1 MREGY
6 PELMSSTGAVEVKIP
21 RKQVI
26 SWALWDWG
34 TSAFSVLITTFVF
47 ARYIVSSYFI
57 DPEIVQAYEAA
68 GGEGVATGPALEN
81 FQAAE
86 ANLTSWVGWALAIGG
101 VAVALVAPIVGQRT
115 DAGGKRKLWLGINTG
130 IVIAATFGMFFVEGT
145 PQFFVMGIVLLT
157 VGNVFYEMANVN
169 YNAMLLQVSTP
180 KTMGRVSGFG
190 WGMGYFGGIF
200 VLLIALIG
208 FVLGDPPYWFG
219 ITTEAGMNIRAV
231 TVLAAVWALVFSLP
245 VLFNVPE
252 NTATT
257 PGHKAGI
264 IESYKILFR
273 KIADLYKN
281 ARPTFYFL
289 LASAVFRDGLAAVFA
304 FGGILAGTVF
314 GLSFT
319 EVILFAIGG
328 NLVAGIGVL
337 FSGWIDDK
345 IGSKRVIVIALAG
358 LVVTGIAL
366 FFFHDGGATA
376 FWIGGLMLT
385 FFVGPAQASARAYL
399 GHLAPEGQ
407 EGEIFGLYAT
417 TGRAVSFLAP
427 SLFALFVLLGGAT
440 YYGILGIVVVL
451 LAGLLLMLPL
461 RAKFIR

>member
-1 MREGY
+1 MTSAAPADLR
-6 PELMSSTGAVEVKIP
+6 IP

-57 DPEIVQAYEAA
+57 DPQIVANYEAA
-68 GGEGVATGPALEN
+68 GGEGVATGTALTD

-86 ANLTSWVGWALAIGG
+86 ANLTSWVGWAMAIGG
-101 VAVALVAPIVGQRT
+101 VVVAVVAPIVGQRT

-130 IVIAATFGMFFVEGT
+130 IVIAATAAMFFVEGT
-145 PQFFVMGIVLLT
+145 PQFFVLGIVLLT
-157 VGNVFYEMANVN
+157 IGNVFYEMANVN

-180 KTMGRVSGFG
+180 KNMGRISGFG
-190 WGMGYFGGIF
+190 WGMGYFGGIV
-200 VLLIALIG
+200 VLLIALVG
-208 FVLGDPPYWFG
+208 FIFGDPPYWFG
-219 ITTEAGMNIRAV
+219 VTTEGGMNIRAV
-231 TVLAAVWALVFSLP
+231 ALFGAIWSLVFSLP
-245 VLFNVPE
+245 ILFNVPE
-252 NTATT
+252 NVASA
-257 PGHKAGI
+257 PGMKAGI
-264 IESYKILFR
+264 IESYAILFR
-273 KIADLYKN
+273 KIKDLYRN

-337 FSGWIDDK
+337 LSGWIDDK
-345 IGSKRVIVIALAG
+345 IGSKRVIVISLAG
-358 LVVTGIAL
+358 LVLTGIGL
-366 FFFHDGGATA
+366 FFFHNGGATA

-385 FFVGPAQASARAYL
+385 FFVGPAQASSRAFL

-407 EGEIFGLYAT
+407 EGELFGLYAT
-417 TGRAVSFLAP
+417 TGRAISFLAP
-427 SLFALFVLLGGAT
+427 ALFALFVLWGGAT
-440 YYGILGIVVVL
+440 YFGILGIVVVL
-451 LAGLLLMLPL
+451 LAGLLLMIPL
-461 RAKFIR
+461 RPKFIR

>member
-1 MREGY
+1 
-6 PELMSSTGAVEVKIP
+6 MSSTGASVVPVP

-57 DPEIVQAYEAA
+57 DPKIVDAYEAA
-68 GGEGVATGPALEN
+68 GGEGVATGTALSN

-101 VAVALVAPIVGQRT
+101 VTVALVAPIVGQRT

-130 IVIAATFGMFFVEGT
+130 IVILATAAMFFVEGS
-145 PQFFVMGIVLLT
+145 PQFFVLGIVLLT
-157 VGNVFYEMANVN
+157 IGNVFYEMANVN

-180 KTMGRVSGFG
+180 KNIGRISGFG
-190 WGMGYFGGIF
+190 WGMGYFGGIV
-200 VLLIALIG
+200 VLLIALVG

-219 ITTEAGMNIRAV
+219 VTTEAGMNIRVVAV
-231 TVLAAVWALVFSLP
+231 FGAIWSLIFSIPIL
-245 VLFNVPE
+245 LNVPE
-252 NTATT
+252 NVATAK
-257 PGHKAGI
+257 GKKAGI

-304 FGGILAGTVF
+304 FGGILAGTVC

-337 FSGWIDDK
+337 

-358 LVVTGIAL
+358 LVLTGVGL
-366 FFFHDGGATA
+366 FIFHDGGANA

-407 EGEIFGLYAT
+407 EGELFGLYAT
-417 TGRAVSFLAP
+417 TGRAISFLAP
-427 SLFALFVLLGGAT
+427 TLFALFVVLGGAT
-440 YYGILGIVVVL
+440 YFGILGIVVVL
-451 LAGLLLMLPL
+451 LAGLLLMIPL

>member
-1 MREGY
+1 
-6 PELMSSTGAVEVKIP
+6 MSSTGASVVPVP

-57 DPEIVQAYEAA
+57 DPTIVDAYEAA
-68 GGEGVATGPALEN
+68 GGEGVATGVALTN

-101 VAVALVAPIVGQRT
+101 VTVALVAPIVGQRT

-130 IVIAATFGMFFVEGT
+130 IVIIATAAMFFVEGS
-145 PQFFVMGIVLLT
+145 PQFFVLGIVLLT
-157 VGNVFYEMANVN
+157 IGNVFYEMANVN

-180 KTMGRVSGFG
+180 KNIGRISGFG
-190 WGMGYFGGIF
+190 WGMGYFGGIV
-200 VLLIALIG
+200 VLLIALVG

-219 ITTEAGMNIRAV
+219 VTTEAGMNIRVVAV
-231 TVLAAVWALVFSLP
+231 FGAIWSLIFSIPIL
-245 VLFNVPE
+245 LNVPE
-252 NTATT
+252 NVATAK
-257 PGHKAGI
+257 GKKAGI

-281 ARPTFYFL
+281 SRPTFYFL

-358 LVVTGIAL
+358 LVLTGVGL
-366 FFFHDGGATA
+366 FIFHDGGANA

-407 EGEIFGLYAT
+407 EGELFGLYAT
-417 TGRAVSFLAP
+417 TGRAISFLAP
-427 SLFALFVLLGGAT
+427 TLFALFVVLGGAT
-440 YYGILGIVVVL
+440 YFGILGIVVVL
-451 LAGLLLMLPL
+451 LAGLLLMIPL

>member
-1 MREGY
+1 MTLRDV
-6 PELMSSTGAVEVKIP
+6 PEIKIP
-21 RKQVI
+21 KKQVL

-57 DPEIVQAYEAA
+57 DPTIVDAYEAA
-68 GGEGVATGPALEN
+68 GGEGVATGTALEN

-86 ANLTSWVGWALAIGG
+86 ANLTSWVGWAMAIGG
-101 VAVALVAPIVGQRT
+101 VAVALIAPIVGQRT

-130 IVIAATFGMFFVEGT
+130 IVIAATTAMFFVEGT
-145 PQFFVMGIVLLT
+145 PSFFVLGIVLLT
-157 VGNVFYEMANVN
+157 IGNVFYEMANVN
-169 YNAMLLQVSTP
+169 YNAMLLQVSTS
-180 KTMGRVSGFG
+180 KNIGRISGFG
-190 WGMGYFGGIF
+190 WAMGYFGGIV
-200 VLLIALIG
+200 VLLIALVG
-208 FVLGDPPYWFG
+208 FILGEPPYWFG
-219 ITTEAGMNIRAV
+219 ITEEAGMNIRAV
-231 TVLAAVWALVFSLP
+231 AVFGAIWALVFSLP
-245 VLFNVPE
+245 VLINVPE
-252 NTATT
+252 NTATR
-257 PGHKAGI
+257 PGTKAGI

-273 KIADLYKN
+273 KIADLYRN

-345 IGSKRVIVIALAG
+345 IGSKRVIVISLTG
-358 LVVTGIAL
+358 LIITGIAL

-385 FFVGPAQASARAYL
+385 FFVGPAQASARAFL
-399 GHLAPEGQ
+399 GHLAPEGE

-417 TGRAVSFLAP
+417 TGRAISFLAP
-427 SLFALFVLLGGAT
+427 ALFALFVTLGGAT
-440 YYGILGIVVVL
+440 YFGILGIVVVL
-451 LAGLLLMLPL
+451 LAGLLLMIPL